1 MMAENVSPEEK
12 LFRIIQ
18 QEKTAPPAPGRTG
31 APGKNNFL
39 LWKEKAVSVIKNLAG
54 KFAAAFPDKP
64 RELELKTANIVL
76 AVLLLAVISFVIYY
90 AVAKYPSPA
99 KTVMAAAAA
108 RNSLARAHNDIEEL
122 HAAGY
127 YTDDARKRNI
137 FSSAAK
143 PAAMGPEMP
152 VGASSKSLATELKVQ
167 GISWGDVPK
176 VMLQGDKDS
185 KFYILKE
192 GQPVGSTGI
201 RVKTIL
207 KNKVILTNGDKD
219 VEL

>member
-1 MMAENVSPEEK
+1 MEPFQSLDFYLNEIHKRDIFHPALNSAILEPKTAGRESLKKSAENLK
-12 LFRIIQ
+12 L
-18 QEKTAPPAPGRTG
+18 
-31 APGKNNFL
+31 
-39 LWKEKAVSVIKNLAG
+39 
-54 KFAAAFPDKP
+54 
-64 RELELKTANIVL
+64 
-76 AVLLLAVISFVIYY
+76 
-90 AVAKYPSPA
+90 
-99 KTVMAAAAA
+99 
-108 RNSLARAHNDIEEL
+108 
-122 HAAGY
+122 
-127 YTDDARKRNI
+127 
-137 FSSAAK
+137 
-143 PAAMGPEMP
+143 
-152 VGASSKSLATELKVQ
+152 Q